1 MTDHIDLVH
10 IDDDSKK
17 RCSLEASLAGDLVL
31 SRMRSRNIDVR
42 RKKRPIRWP
51 RFGEVIQIAGLSLGD
66 WEHDG
71 NATND
76 SSDEDEDENE
86 DEDEDENNNAEVHD
100 GTNADANT
108 NTNTSTND
116 NVNPDVNTD
125 DTGRDGQA
133 YYHYHHRGTGLRV
146 RLPNRQLNDYILT
159 RM

>member
-1 MTDHIDLVH
+1 
-10 IDDDSKK
+10 
-17 RCSLEASLAGDLVL
+17 
-31 SRMRSRNIDVR
+31 MRSRNIDVR

-71 NATND
+71 NVTND
-76 SSDEDEDENE
+76 SSDEEAYE

-100 GTNADANT
+100 DTNANA
-108 NTNTSTND
+108 NTSTND

-125 DTGRDGQA
+125 DTDRDGQA